1 MKEGTEVKESS
12 DSGRGCRVAVS
23 SPGVRWLPGTMT
35 TAMHEYRERH
45 NEMKT
50 NLILR
55 GQESLASEAIDD
67 AES

>member
-1 MKEGTEVKESS
+1 
-12 DSGRGCRVAVS
+12 
-23 SPGVRWLPGTMT
+23 MT